1 MPYKKLPY
9 GQCDFIKLMERG
21 YAYVDKTRFIELL
34 ENENNTYQFLIRPR
48 RFGKSLFLSVMENYY
63 CLNQKDKF
71 EALFGNLYI
80 GKHPTPEQGKYAVLK
95 FNFSGIKTDNYEEFK
110 DSFSNNVQESVK
122 LFFMKYKNIFSV
134 SDALLNLFDSKSLG
148 IDAVKTAYTMAVSA
162 NVPIFVII
170 DEYDSFTN
178 NLIAMGEAYGN
189 EMRKESGGV
198 RAFYELLK
206 SGTDSVVKRIFV
218 TGISPMMATDLTSG
232 FNMAT
237 NYSLY
242 PKYNEMF
249 GFTREEV
256 EWIIDETGIDRN
268 LIKVD
273 MESYYNGY
281 LFNEDGENKVYNSQM
296 ILFLFNQIDIS
307 GKSPKE
313 VVDTNLRT
321 DYGRL
326 QRLAGNESNRNKL
339 LRIILDGGISGN
351 IIGSFSQNELE
362 KEEYFLSLLFYLG
375 MLTIGGVVEGQT
387 YLKIPNYSIKTL
399 YWEYMY
405 SYIQHL
411 EKIEI
416 DTTKLSQ
423 TIRDMAFRGEFKSY
437 LDFFVEN
444 YLKRLSN
451 RDLMNF
457 DEKYIK
463 AMLLTIFY
471 QSNLYLPVSENENT
485 DGYSDIYLQKHHAV
499 ADIKFEYVFELKYL
513 KVNASRAEK
522 DEALSQALTQ
532 IEKYKKDPRFAS
544 RDDLKFLAVVF
555 SGKGDYEVK
564 EL

>member
-307 GKSPKE
+307 GEQPTE

-423 TIRDMAFRGEFKSY
+423 TIRDMAFRGEYKSY

-532 IEKYKKDPRFAS
+532 IEKYKKDPRFAG